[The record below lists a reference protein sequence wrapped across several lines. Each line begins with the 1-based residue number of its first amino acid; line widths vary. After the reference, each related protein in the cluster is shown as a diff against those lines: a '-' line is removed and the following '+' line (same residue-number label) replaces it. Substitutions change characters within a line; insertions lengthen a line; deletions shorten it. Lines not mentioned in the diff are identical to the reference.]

1 MAQCVNLL
9 VFLHGVL
16 AFQTKGVL
24 GLSEESSDSSRGY
37 KKSYYIFQMLP
48 IQNLKGRPENA
59 FDRKA
64 ADPPALWPSSVLGA
78 RDVIR
83 PAVSTVGTHVCLC
96 CCLGAESNVREK
108 CSRSGGPGNHPCD
121 VSWEPG
127 SFTGFTSITN
137 SSRSEIPQEGSFT
150 VPEKVILS
158 RAV

>member
-83 PAVSTVGTHVCLC
+83 PAVSTVRDLQQ
-96 CCLGAESNVREK
+96 
-108 CSRSGGPGNHPCD
+108 PNH
-121 VSWEPG
+121 G
-127 SFTGFTSITN
+127 SSP
-137 SSRSEIPQEGSFT
+137 S
-150 VPEKVILS
+150 VH
-158 RAV
+158 